1 MTRYLLDT
9 NVLSGLR
16 KGTRA
21 HAAVVAWF
29 EGVDDAALFTSVLVI
44 GEIRRGIELA
54 RKADPKKA
62 KALEK
67 WLTTL
72 THHFSDRVLAVDDR
86 VADRWGRLC
95 VDQKLPDVD
104 GLLAATAWVHDLT
117 LCTRNTK
124 DFARSGVKLLN
135 PFVQF

>member
-1 MTRYLLDT
+1 M
-9 NVLSGLR
+9 
-16 KGTRA
+16 
-21 HAAVVAWF
+21 
-29 EGVDDAALFTSVLVI
+29 
-44 GEIRRGIELA
+44 RRGIELA

-67 WLTTL
+67 WLTPL
-72 THHFSDRVLAVDDR
+72 TQHFSDRVLAVDDR

-104 GLLAATAWVHDLT
+104 GLLAATALVHDLT

-124 DFARSGVKLLN
+124 DFARSGVRLLN
-135 PFVQF
+135 PFLQS